1 MMSDRVKEMIALAQQ
16 AMTRSYAP
24 YSKFHV
30 GEVLRGANGKLYVGC
45 NVENAAYPQSQCAE
59 ATAIGTMVMD
69 GERKITEVLV
79 MGQGDDLIS
88 PCGGCRQRLRE
99 FADDAVAVHLCD
111 GDSVKLTTT
120 LGALLP
126 HSFGPDH
133 LTKPDHLKK

>member
-30 GEVLRGANGKLYVGC
+30 GAVLRGANGKLYVGC

-133 LTKPDHLKK
+133 LKK